1 MSPISTKWRR
11 PVSAPWLT
19 ESVIPVAQDAVRRA
33 LMDIGILEVPPG
45 SNRSGVIDEYNRR
58 AKVPEG
64 SYWCASA
71 AGAWWLDVGLLVPDG
86 YASCDAW
93 MTWAKHT
100 DRWRPAGSRPPIGG
114 MVLYG
119 VPGDAQH
126 IGMIVRVSDIVLS
139 VEGNTTVEGAN
150 FGASRNGIAVSLKEV
165 TTKDPVLGYV
175 TPLPA
180 K

>member
-1 MSPISTKWRR
+1 MPPIVSKWRK

-86 YASCDAW
+86 YASCDNW
-93 MTWAKHT
+93 LTWAKKT
-100 DRWRPAGSRPPIGG
+100 ERFRPAASRPPIGG

-119 VPGDAQH
+119 KGNDAKH
-126 IGMIVRVSDIVLS
+126 IGLIVRVSDIVLS

-150 FGASRNGIAVSLKEV
+150 FGASRNGVAVSLKEL
-165 TTKDPVLGYV
+165 TKTDPILGYV
-175 TPLPA
+175 SPLPV